1 MGGEFG
7 QFIEWRFAEQLDWGL
22 EEYDN
27 HKKMWEYSTALG
39 HFYQEHPAFF
49 EIERELSGGEWEGF
63 KWLKA
68 QDCENSVLAYLRLS
82 KDKKDEILVA
92 INFTPIDHAI
102 YTIGVPENT
111 MRRV

>member
-68 QDCENSVLAYLRLS
+68 QDCEKQRSRLS
-82 KDKKDEILVA
+82 ETFQRQERRD
-92 INFTPIDHAI
+92 
-102 YTIGVPENT
+102 IGRYKLYSYRPRLHYRST
-111 MRRV
+111 

>member
-49 EIERELSGGEWEGF
+49 EIERELSGGRMGRF
-63 KWLKA
+63 
-68 QDCENSVLAYLRLS
+68 
-82 KDKKDEILVA
+82 
-92 INFTPIDHAI
+92 
-102 YTIGVPENT
+102 
-111 MRRV
+111 